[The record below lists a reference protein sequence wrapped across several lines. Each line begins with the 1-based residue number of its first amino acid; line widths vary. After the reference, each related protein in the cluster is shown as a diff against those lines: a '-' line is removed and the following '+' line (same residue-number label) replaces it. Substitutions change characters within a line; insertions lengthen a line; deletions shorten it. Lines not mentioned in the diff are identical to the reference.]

1 MARRPF
7 GIPSSAGGILGYFVR
22 HRTVANLLLLVMLVA
37 GIASIPNLRAQFFP
51 DVIIDNVS
59 VSVQWDGAGAEDV
72 DAGIVQVLEPGLLS
86 VEGVESSSARSTE
99 GSASITLEFEPGWD
113 MGRAADD
120 VQTAVDA
127 ITTLPEDAEEPTVR
141 RGAWRD
147 RVTDLVITGPV
158 SPEQLGVF
166 ADELVARLF
175 SEGVTRTT
183 IRGVAAP
190 QTMVEVPSLQM
201 IANDVTMAEIA
212 AAIAGEVDADPAG
225 DVTGANARV
234 RTGTQKRTPV
244 EIGGIV
250 LRSNSDGSKLRI
262 RDVATVTQLG
272 ASRDRSYFV
281 GDNPAVSIRVDR
293 SNKGDAIAI
302 QGQVEEIADALEATL
317 PPGVTIELIRTR
329 AESITARLN
338 ILIDNAVVGLGLV
351 IALLFLFLNART
363 AFWVAAGI
371 PVALFA
377 AIALMYLA
385 GLTINMVSLFGLIIT
400 LGIVV
405 DDAIVVGEHADHRY
419 RTYGEDPLTA
429 AENAAR
435 RMSMPVFAATMTTV
449 IAFFGLLAVGGRFG
463 DLIADIPYT
472 VIMVLIASLV
482 ECFLILPHHMGHA
495 LSAVDK
501 PRFSRVSLAVAVLAI
516 LGLSGAF
523 TGAVAFV
530 LWPDAMV
537 NWQAIM
543 PYLAIG
549 PGIVAAL
556 FLVQPRA
563 RKLAWLTAMGR
574 DGLDL
579 PSTLV
584 NGVFMWIRERLFR
597 PFMAGVIVARYAV
610 LAGVVVV
617 LATQVTLFI
626 NGDVQWRFFN
636 APERGSVTGNFAMVE
651 GATRADTL
659 DMMREMQRATN
670 ALGADYEARYG
681 RNPIDYV
688 IAEIGGNAG
697 RGLSGADSK
706 DNDLL
711 GGISIE
717 LIDADLRPYSS
728 FAFVAE
734 LQDAVVRHPL
744 AETVSFRGW
753 RSGPGGDALDV
764 AFFGADSDTLKAAS
778 EDLKRAMSQY
788 PEVSAVEDNLAYDKE
803 ELILDLTAQGQALG
817 FTIDTLGRALRD
829 RLNGIEAATYPDGP
843 RSAEIRVELPEGE
856 LTADFLDR
864 TQMRTPD
871 GEYVPLADIVSV
883 ERRTGFSTVRR
894 ENGLRLISV
903 TGDISEDDPARATL
917 IDDTLRETIL
927 PEIAAN
933 RQVEYRQA
941 GLSEQEDQ
949 FLSESGTGLILCLT
963 GIYLVLAWVFSSW
976 TRPIVV
982 MAIIP
987 FGLVGTIYG
996 HHAWDVPLSM
1006 FTVVGLLGMTG
1017 IIINDSIVLVTTI
1030 DEYAAE
1036 RGLVPSIIDGAAD
1049 RLRPV
1054 MLTTLTT
1061 VLGMTPLL
1069 YETSQQAQFLKPTV
1083 ITLVYGLG
1091 FGMVLVLLVVP
1102 ALVAVQ
1108 HDVSRL
1114 IQAMRRGMMA
1124 PAPGLRWSLLALWAV
1139 VLVWFGLTLGYT
1151 MATGG
1156 LLAQL
1161 AALLPPLPDQSIVP
1175 VAFGLFAGGVIA
1187 VGFVAYV
1194 LAGLGYQI
1202 MRWRAARAA

>member
-1 MARRPF
+1 M
-7 GIPSSAGGILGYFVR
+7 
-22 HRTVANLLLLVMLVA
+22 
-37 GIASIPNLRAQFFP
+37 
-51 DVIIDNVS
+51 
-59 VSVQWDGAGAEDV
+59 
-72 DAGIVQVLEPGLLS
+72 
-86 VEGVESSSARSTE
+86 
-99 GSASITLEFEPGWD
+99 
-113 MGRAADD
+113 
-120 VQTAVDA
+120 
-127 ITTLPEDAEEPTVR
+127 
-141 RGAWRD
+141 
-147 RVTDLVITGPV
+147 
-158 SPEQLGVF
+158 
-166 ADELVARLF
+166 
-175 SEGVTRTT
+175 
-183 IRGVAAP
+183 
-190 QTMVEVPSLQM
+190 
-201 IANDVTMAEIA
+201 
-212 AAIAGEVDADPAG
+212 
-225 DVTGANARV
+225 
-234 RTGTQKRTPV
+234 
-244 EIGGIV
+244 
-250 LRSNSDGSKLRI
+250 
-262 RDVATVTQLG
+262 
-272 ASRDRSYFV
+272 
-281 GDNPAVSIRVDR
+281 
-293 SNKGDAIAI
+293 
-302 QGQVEEIADALEATL
+302 
-317 PPGVTIELIRTR
+317 IRTR

-351 IALLFLFLNART
+351 IVLLFLFLNART

-377 AIALMYLA
+377 AIALMYLF

-419 RTYGEDPLTA
+419 RSYGEDPLTA

-463 DLIADIPYT
+463 DLIADIPFT
-472 VIMVLIASLV
+472 VIMVLVASLV

-530 LWPDAMV
+530 LWPEAMV
-537 NWQAIM
+537 SVQAIA

-549 PGIVAAL
+549 PGAVAAL
-556 FLVQPRA
+556 FLIQPRA
-563 RKLAWLTAMGR
+563 RKIAWVRAMGR
-574 DGLDL
+574 DGLDM

-584 NGVFMWIRERLFR
+584 NGAFVWARDTLFR
-597 PFMAGVIVARYAV
+597 PFMAGVIAARYAV
-610 LAGVVVV
+610 LTGVVVV

-626 NGDVQWRFFN
+626 SGDVQWRFFN

-651 GATRADTL
+651 GATRSDTL
-659 DMMREMQRATN
+659 AMMREMQRATE
-670 ALGADYEARYG
+670 ALGAEYEERHG

-697 RGLSGADSK
+697 RGLAGSDSK
-706 DNDLL
+706 DSDLL

-764 AFFGADSDTLKAAS
+764 EFFGADSDTLKAAS
-778 EDLKRAMSQY
+778 EDLKRALSQY
-788 PEVSAVEDNLAYDKE
+788 PEVSAVQDNLAYDKE

-864 TQMRTPD
+864 TQMRTPE

-903 TGDISEDDPARATL
+903 TGDISEDDAARATE
-917 IDDTLRETIL
+917 IDTALRDEIL
-927 PEIAAN
+927 PDIAAV

-941 GLSEQEDQ
+941 GLSEQEDR
-949 FLSESGTGLILCLT
+949 FLSESLTGLILCLT

-976 TRPIVV
+976 SRPIVV

-996 HHAWDVPLSM
+996 HHAWGVPLSM

-1036 RGLVPSIIDGAAD
+1036 RGLLPSIIDGAAD

-1091 FGMVLVLLVVP
+1091 FGLVLVLLVVP

-1108 HDVSRL
+1108 HDVGRL
-1114 IQAMRRGMMA
+1114 IRAMRRGLSA
-1124 PAPGLRWSLLALWAV
+1124 PAPGLRWSLYTLWAV
-1139 VLVWFGLTLGYT
+1139 VLAWFGATLGHA
-1151 MATGG
+1151 MAVDALPAP
-1156 LLAQL
+1156 LLR
-1161 AALLPPLPDQSIVP
+1161 LLPPLPDISAMP
-1175 VAFGLFAGGVIA
+1175 LALALFAAGVLG
-1187 VGFVAYV
+1187 VGLVAYV
-1194 LAGLGYQI
+1194 LAGLGYQL
-1202 MRWRAARAA
+1202 MRWRARSV